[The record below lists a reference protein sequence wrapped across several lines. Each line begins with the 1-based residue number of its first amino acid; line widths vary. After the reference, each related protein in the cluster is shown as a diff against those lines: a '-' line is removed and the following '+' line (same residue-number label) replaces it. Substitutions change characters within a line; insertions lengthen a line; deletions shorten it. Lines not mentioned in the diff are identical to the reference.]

1 MGWLKKR
8 YKAVKKGLKK
18 LKKKFKLKKVLK
30 IAAIIGGALV
40 TGGAA
45 IGAFTGGTATGIG
58 GWMMNASNS
67 ILNFKVAGLPLGKV
81 FTPFKM
87 VGTGLGKGARAITDF
102 TGITKPAATS
112 TTGTATSTAAATG
125 SGTSTAA
132 ATGSGTSTAAAASGG
147 FGSTAL
153 GSALGTVAVN
163 TASGVA
169 TGYLTSLL
177 EGDPEVRGSMAG
189 LNTEEGVFLDPVS
202 SEYYQANIN
211 LADAYKNLTYGTAD
225 LGYLSQGLFEQDI
238 LRIT

>member
-132 ATGSGTSTAAAASGG
+132 AASGG

-189 LNTEEGVFLDPVS
+189 LNTEEGVFLDPIS

>member
-132 ATGSGTSTAAAASGG
+132 ATGG

-189 LNTEEGVFLDPVS
+189 LNTEEGVFLDPIS

>member
-45 IGAFTGGTATGIG
+45 VGAFTGGTATGIG

-112 TTGTATSTAAATG
+112 T
-125 SGTSTAA
+125 AA
-132 ATGSGTSTAAAASGG
+132 ATGSGTSTAAAASGGSGG

>member
-102 TGITKPAATS
+102 TGITKPATTS
-112 TTGTATSTAAATG
+112 TTAATG

-132 ATGSGTSTAAAASGG
+132 ATGSGTSTAGAASSAGASAGASSAGGG
-147 FGSTAL
+147 FGSTAF
-153 GSALGTVAVN
+153 GQALGTVAVN

-169 TGYLTSLL
+169 TGYLSSL
-177 EGDPEVRGSMAG
+177 
-189 LNTEEGVFLDPVS
+189 
-202 SEYYQANIN
+202 
-211 LADAYKNLTYGTAD
+211 
-225 LGYLSQGLFEQDI
+225 
-238 LRIT
+238 

>member
-102 TGITKPAATS
+102 TGITKPATTS
-112 TTGTATSTAAATG
+112 TTAATG
-125 SGTSTAA
+125 SGTSTA
-132 ATGSGTSTAAAASGG
+132 GAASSAGASAGASSAGGG
-147 FGSTAL
+147 FGSTAF
-153 GSALGTVAVN
+153 GQALGTVAVN

-169 TGYLTSLL
+169 TGYLSSLL

-238 LRIT
+238 LRVT